1 MDATAVSAIPLELV
15 EPPRGL
21 GLTMPELDD
30 AIGAVID
37 RADVAGPDERARL
50 GRVRRMLEVELGRL
64 AAI

>member
-1 MDATAVSAIPLELV
+1 MDALAIRALPLELV

-30 AIGAVID
+30 AIAAVID
-37 RADVAGPDERARL
+37 RADVAGPDECARL
-50 GRVRRMLEVELGRL
+50 GRVRRMLEAELGRL